1 MNVTNIMVR
10 RERLVRRM
18 RERNT
23 GQGNEAQ
30 ISRYA
35 SRNPI
40 MRAIDRRARAI
51 AGPTVPAAAVVGA
64 QRESLAHGEV
74 TELQT
79 VGSRRSQAPVVEDTM
94 GAQTEG
100 TEENVVVPPEVEA
113 QGTEAR
119 RRWLRQRLARRQS
132 AAYMEQAREAERQD
146 VGRPLCQ
153 YPSPAMRSLS
163 LTDL

>member
-1 MNVTNIMVR
+1 
-10 RERLVRRM
+10 M

-23 GQGNEAQ
+23 GQGNEGQ
-30 ISRYA
+30 MSRYA

-40 MRAIDRRARAI
+40 MRAIDRRARGM
-51 AGPTVPAAAVVGA
+51 AGPTVPAAAVVGP
-64 QRESLAHGEV
+64 QREGLAHGEV

-79 VGSRRSQAPVVEDTM
+79 VGSRRSRAPVIEDTM

-119 RRWLRQRLARRQS
+119 RQWLRQRLARRQS

-146 VGRPLCQ
+146 VGRPLCKCLI
-153 YPSPAMRSLS
+153 PVITRPR
-163 LTDL
+163 LTDT